1 MEMATMSAGVTGYIA
16 WSSTELWSP
25 QDNPIVNIGEVLK
38 LMLLLPQQSMFPQGA
53 LWRQNSMQYDCIVV

>member
-53 LWRQNSMQYDCIVV
+53 L